1 MEQELNKERKPANRK
16 LLTEGF
22 RSFVHFG
29 AVVCMISC
37 LVILFV
43 SLVSMERRVAL
54 LESKLSEISENSK
67 NGVKESP
74 SAVHVRRERNVNPT
88 TTLSD
93 LSKRLIALE
102 SR

>member
-1 MEQELNKERKPANRK
+1 MSD
-16 LLTEGF
+16 GF
-22 RSFVHFG
+22 YSVAHFM
-29 AVVCMISC
+29 AIVCIISC

-43 SLVSMERRVAL
+43 SLVAMERRVTL

-74 SAVHVRRERNVNPT
+74 GAVYVRHERNANPT
-88 TTLSD
+88 STLSA
-93 LSKRLIALE
+93 LTKRLISLE

>member
-1 MEQELNKERKPANRK
+1 MEQESSKERKPANRNFMR
-16 LLTEGF
+16 EGF
-22 RSFVHFG
+22 RSFVYFAG
-29 AVVCMISC
+29 IVCMISC
-37 LVILFV
+37 FVILFV
-43 SLVSMERRVAL
+43 LLVSMERRVTL

-74 SAVHVRRERNVNPT
+74 NAVHVRRERNANPT

-93 LSKRLIALE
+93 LTKRLIALE